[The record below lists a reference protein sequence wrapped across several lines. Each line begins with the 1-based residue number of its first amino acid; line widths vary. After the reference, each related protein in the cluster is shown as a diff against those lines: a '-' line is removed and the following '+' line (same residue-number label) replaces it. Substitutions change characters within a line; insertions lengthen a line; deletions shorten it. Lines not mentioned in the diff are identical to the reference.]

1 MVSADK
7 IVRSKYGGQKFTPI
21 KKSMTETFPLR
32 IIKVDDHQE
41 WTVRVTTDATIDMLI
56 GLVAESTGIERGQ
69 FRLVF
74 RGRII
79 SNLPPGHLIND
90 CGIDSTNNSIIL
102 VQRRSHNL
110 DPVAEGR
117 QTAQVQGQ
125 GGDEQP
131 TIEEIAPN
139 VYRLRR
145 PVDIASLRINGSP
158 EMSDVNPLSI
168 AHDILQG
175 LFTAQNNSSN
185 RTAPPAN
192 GTFTTASRS
201 NSTERS
207 ADSSNPMVALTTLL
221 HNLYS
226 EDPPTDGNDSY
237 NAVINITTNSSA
249 PSEGSNLTAQQTTS
263 PIEHTTVSVLIPTDA
278 QGQQSR
284 TVPADGVPR
293 GPVFTTV
300 HVPSIPGNAPMG
312 GRSMNISRHG
322 TFSSRQLGP
331 VDRNSVSPVVLGA
344 ALGQGSVYS
353 RGPLR
358 YSSNSTQTERV
369 LLPFGT
375 SPVRQE
381 CNSNVSSIAG
391 PKPTK
396 KNKQQGSTSISKARR
411 CLQRA
416 RDVRYLHTDELQA
429 LLSDLSDMSSTLSTD
444 INIFMQKITSL
455 SRRTTTNTSHSH
467 EVKRTRAGVSSST
480 TPSVASGGHTVT
492 QSLVIPFHGHE
503 QLHGSTT
510 NYFHEGIRKRIL
522 NLMGMLIH
530 INAAIPHCIDA
541 LRNSLSNSMLQVA
554 AYRSG
559 ISNDSPITEFGNNE
573 LFNEFIYRVTMNEF
587 EERDLLSTDN
597 DSDDSSYDWDDKSCT
612 TSFLTE

>member
-1 MVSADK
+1 M
-7 IVRSKYGGQKFTPI
+7 FTPI
-21 KKSMTETFPLR
+21 KKFMTETFPLR

-41 WTVRVTTDATIDMLI
+41 WTVTVATDATVDMLI

-79 SNLPPGHLIND
+79 SNLPPGHLINE
-90 CGIDSTNNSIIL
+90 CGIDSVNNSIIL
-102 VQRRSHNL
+102 VQKRSHNL
-110 DPVAEGR
+110 DPPAENR
-117 QTAQVQGQ
+117 QSAQTQGQ
-125 GGDEQP
+125 VGDEQP

-145 PVDIASLRINGSP
+145 PVDIATLRISGGQ

-168 AHDILQG
+168 AHGILQG
-175 LFTAQNNSSN
+175 LFTAQSSN
-185 RTAPPAN
+185 GNRMPSPTN
-192 GTFTTASRS
+192 GTFTTTARS

-207 ADSSNPMVALTTLL
+207 GDSSNPMVALATLL

-226 EDPPTDGNDSY
+226 DDPPTDGNNDSY

-249 PSEGSNLTAQQTTS
+249 PSEGNNPSAQTAP
-263 PIEHTTVSVLIPTDA
+263 PIEHTTVPVLIPIDA
-278 QGQQSR
+278 QNQQSR
-284 TVPADGVPR
+284 TAPADSVPR
-293 GPVFTTV
+293 GPVLAAV
-300 HVPSIPGNAPMG
+300 HVPAIQSGASMS
-312 GRSMNISRHG
+312 GRSMNAPRHG
-322 TFSSRQLGP
+322 TFSSRSTGP
-331 VDRNSVSPVVLGA
+331 VDRNSINQIVMPGPM
-344 ALGQGSVYS
+344 YTYP
-353 RGPLR
+353 RGILR

-375 SPVRQE
+375 GSARQE
-381 CNSNVSSIAG
+381 CNSNVSSITG
-391 PKPTK
+391 PQPTK
-396 KNKQQGSTSISKARR
+396 RSKQQGSTSISKARR

-444 INIFMQKITSL
+444 INIFMQKLTSL
-455 SRRTTTNTSHSH
+455 SRRTTASISHSH
-467 EVKRTRAGVSSST
+467 EVKRSRAGVSSST
-480 TPSVASGGHTVT
+480 TPTVVSGGHAVT

-503 QLHGSTT
+503 QLHGSIT
-510 NYFHEGIRKRIL
+510 NYFHEGIRKRVL

-530 INAAIPHCIDA
+530 INSAIPHCIDA
-541 LRNSLSNSMLQVA
+541 LRSSLSNSMLQVA

-559 ISNDSPITEFGNNE
+559 ISSDSPITEFGNNE
-573 LFNEFIYRVTMNEF
+573 LFNEFIYRITMNEF
-587 EERDLLSTDN
+587 EERNLLSTDN
-597 DSDDSSYDWDDKSCT
+597 GTDDSSYDWDDKSCT